1 MPKVLLVVLIV
12 IGSII
17 ALWLLT
23 VFATLIIL
31 AIYNHQIKRNR
42 MSINIILAQKYDV
55 AGVLAKF
62 LLSNQVELPEEIIS
76 EFNLMEKPDFN
87 YFNTF
92 ERKSI
97 GTRINE
103 IINDLTTLARENN
116 FEENSRYQT
125 LKNSIE
131 DVEKQYKHVILTYNN
146 KVGDY
151 NYWVRFIPFRLVSKI
166 FNIKQKKIINEK

>member
-1 MPKVLLVVLIV
+1 MPKVLLVILII

-17 ALWLLT
+17 ALWLLII
-23 VFATLIIL
+23 FATLIIL

-62 LLSNQVELPEEIIS
+62 LLNNQVELPEEIIN
-76 EFNLMEKPDFN
+76 EFNLMGKSNFS

-103 IINDLTTLARENN
+103 IINELTTLSKDNK
-116 FEENSRYQT
+116 FEDNPRYQT

-131 DVEKQYKHVILTYNN
+131 DVEKQYKHVILVYNN

-151 NYWVRFIPFRLVSKI
+151 NYWIRFIPFRLVSKI
-166 FNIKQKKIINEK
+166 FNIKTKKTINEK